1 MPNKKTRPEGKKD
14 LKEAIRGKLKEFNED
29 LKQAYSGGNW
39 NSQLEAVR
47 ERLIRYGGTGRRAKG
62 GLVLPGLGFKGK
74 EESELL
80 RQYTEIT
87 RAMRADIW
95 TPAAAAREEERQETQ
110 YASFKKTRPDWT
122 RKEWLEFV
130 ELLGTTST
138 ELLRSFGYEYV
149 EPKKGSRTKKVST
162 VPNESFVKLFH
173 STYKVD
179 IDLLSVMEDVNKK
192 LKGTGNGTEVAIDY
206 LKEEIKRI
214 AKEKGKDDMLNDTL

>member
-1 MPNKKTRPEGKKD
+1 MPNKKTRPTGKKE
-14 LKEAIRGKLKEFNED
+14 LKKEIRSKLREFNED
-29 LKQAYSGGNW
+29 LKQAYSSGNW

-47 ERLIRYGGTGRRAKG
+47 ERLIRYGGTGRRVKG
-62 GLVLPGLGFKGK
+62 GLTLPGLGFKGK

-95 TPAAAAREEERQETQ
+95 TLSAAAREEDRQESQ
-110 YASFKKTRPDWT
+110 YQSFKKIRPDWT
-122 RKEWLEFV
+122 RKEWIEFV
-130 ELLGTTST
+130 EILGTASP

-192 LKGTGNGTEVAIDY
+192 LRGSGSGTEVAIDY
-206 LKEEIKRI
+206 LKDEIKRI
-214 AKEKGKDDMLNDTL
+214 AKENGKGDMLDDTL